1 MVEPVSLTGL
11 VLVAWLEVA
20 LCFPSVGLNPLTPR
34 VGVVPGFVV
43 ALLYII
49 LYIYINFFPNNFVVK
64 TLCKKYLKIRAV
76 RGGDTKDNTQVS
88 SDLKAITGK

>member
-20 LCFPSVGLNPLTPR
+20 LCFPSVGLNPLTPG

-49 LYIYINFFPNNFVVK
+49 LYIYIIFFSQII
-64 TLCKKYLKIRAV
+64 LW
-76 RGGDTKDNTQVS
+76 
-88 SDLKAITGK
+88 